1 MKFGLLT
8 LFDYYPEDC
17 SPQEYYRFLLD
28 EIAYAEELGFDS
40 VWMGEHHF
48 CNYLCPSPQVFAAAV
63 AQRTTRLR
71 LGTAVALLPLHD
83 PVRLAEDYAMVDVLS
98 NGRLDF
104 GVSRGF
110 QKTSYDGF
118 ERSMDDSRERFA
130 EGIDIID
137 KAWSQDSL
145 SYEGQYRRLPNLSVL
160 PRPVQRPRP
169 PIWIGAGPTPESYE
183 LAAAHGYNILLASVF
198 APIQTFAPF
207 VKLYRERLQ
216 EAGYDPSPM
225 LRVQNPLSSD
235 FEFMR
240 TTLLPSLLQVVA
252 ENQEHAR
259 KQKLFEV
266 AHVYYPK
273 VKGQM
278 SNVKGYGSGMQR

>member
-1 MKFGLLT
+1 MKFALLT
-8 LFDYYPEDC
+8 WFAYYPEDC

-71 LGTAVALLPLHD
+71 IGTAVALLPLHD

-110 QKTSYDGF
+110 QKTSDDGF
-118 ERSMDDSRERFA
+118 SRSMDDSRARFTA
-130 EGIDIID
+130 ASELID
-137 KAWSQDSL
+137 KAWSQHTR
-145 SYEGQYRRLPNLSVL
+145 SYTGRFRQVPALPLL

-169 PIWIGAGPTPESYE
+169 PIWIGAGPTADSYE
-183 LAAAHGYNILLASVF
+183 FAAAHGYNIMVASVF
-198 APIQTFAPF
+198 API
-207 VKLYRERLQ
+207 
-216 EAGYDPSPM
+216 
-225 LRVQNPLSSD
+225 
-235 FEFMR
+235 
-240 TTLLPSLLQVVA
+240 
-252 ENQEHAR
+252 
-259 KQKLFEV
+259 
-266 AHVYYPK
+266 
-273 VKGQM
+273 
-278 SNVKGYGSGMQR
+278 